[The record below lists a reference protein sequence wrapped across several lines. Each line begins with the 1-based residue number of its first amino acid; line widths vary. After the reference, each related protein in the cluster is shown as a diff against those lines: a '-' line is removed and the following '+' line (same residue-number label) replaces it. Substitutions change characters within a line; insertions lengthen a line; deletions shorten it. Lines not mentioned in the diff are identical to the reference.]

1 MGNNKDKENKRDKRD
16 DIDEDK
22 DDNGSSRGKKKKAN
36 FIKPSNIGRGLSLT
50 AGLTLGYLINKVQKE
65 RLPTDVL
72 GYTIKTSALFFMG
85 QYANSK
91 DEEVLLRTLMGYW
104 AYETMRLTPI
114 GKPPKKQIA
123 INQTN
128 ASSSNNSSGGD
139 TTTNSN
145 NGQVNGLGSIP
156 TYTTNSNDNSLAPKS
171 FVSSMLTP
179 DNLQNVGVAL
189 KGLSSLINGFR
200 GNDD

>member
-16 DIDEDK
+16 DIDDDE

-36 FIKPSNIGRGLSLT
+36 FIKPSNIGRGLSLS

-65 RLPTDVL
+65 RMPTDVL

-128 ASSSNNSSGGD
+128 PSGSVDATTNPSSG
-139 TTTNSN
+139 
-145 NGQVNGLGSIP
+145 QVSGLGSIP
-156 TYTTNSNDNSLAPKS
+156 TYTTTNGDDNSLAPKS

-189 KGLSSLINGFR
+189 KGLSSLLSGFR

>member
-1 MGNNKDKENKRDKRD
+1 MGNNKDRENKRDKRD
-16 DIDEDK
+16 DIDDDE
-22 DDNGSSRGKKKKAN
+22 DNGSKGKKRKAP
-36 FIKPSNIGRGLSLT
+36 IIEGSSIGRGLSLT

-123 INQTN
+123 INETNPSTNPNPQTN
-128 ASSSNNSSGGD
+128 SSE
-139 TTTNSN
+139 
-145 NGQVNGLGSIP
+145 GQFNGLGSIP
-156 TYTTNSNDNSLAPKS
+156 THTTNMDSSIAPKS

-189 KGLSSLINGFR
+189 KGLSSLISGFR
-200 GNDD
+200 GSDD

>member
-1 MGNNKDKENKRDKRD
+1 MGNNKDKENRRDQRD
-16 DIDEDK
+16 DIDEEE
-22 DDNGSSRGKKKKAN
+22 DDNSNSKKKKKAPI
-36 FIKPSNIGRGLSLT
+36 IKASNIGRGLSLS

-65 RLPTDVL
+65 RMPMDVL

-91 DEEVLLRTLMGYW
+91 DEEVLLRSLMGYW

-128 ASSSNNSSGGD
+128 PSDSVD
-139 TTTNSN
+139 TTTNAS
-145 NGQVNGLGSIP
+145 NGQMNGLGSMP
-156 TYTTNSNDNSLAPKS
+156 TYTTNMDDTAIAPKS
-171 FVSSMLTP
+171 FMSSMLTP

-189 KGLSSLINGFR
+189 KGLSSLLSGFR